1 MHVQLTTT
9 SVEIRDM
16 SAKTTTLKK
25 GFTKTF
31 RKDGYHEERTIIHQ
45 QCTLHVSRQRPT
57 NNSESQ
63 KRQKIQSTNKET
75 SEPDLVYP
83 EKSWFY
89 SPNIKHLYLEINE
102 FQFLSFTIIAFL
114 FYCQIVNTK
123 RQTLKKPFLSFFRLK
138 FKMKRRKKH
147 QQKMHA
153 DIFFSFQIET

>member
-63 KRQKIQSTNKET
+63 KRQKI
-75 SEPDLVYP
+75 
-83 EKSWFY
+83 
-89 SPNIKHLYLEINE
+89 
-102 FQFLSFTIIAFL
+102 
-114 FYCQIVNTK
+114 
-123 RQTLKKPFLSFFRLK
+123 
-138 FKMKRRKKH
+138 
-147 QQKMHA
+147 
-153 DIFFSFQIET
+153 